1 VKDSGSIASW
11 REKRS
16 RRFFSGIGVL
26 VVLFLAWTA
35 WNHFLSPGA
44 EEIPEEGISGLMEEN
59 LIGFLVVMG

>member
-1 VKDSGSIASW
+1 M
-11 REKRS
+11 
-16 RRFFSGIGVL
+16 
-26 VVLFLAWTA
+26 AWTA